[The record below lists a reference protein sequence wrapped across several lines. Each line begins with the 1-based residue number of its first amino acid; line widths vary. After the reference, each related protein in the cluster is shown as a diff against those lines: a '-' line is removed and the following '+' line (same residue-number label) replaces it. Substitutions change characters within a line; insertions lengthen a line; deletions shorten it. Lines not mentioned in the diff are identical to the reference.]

1 MLAVC
6 AALASIA
13 TTAAAATPNTW
24 GPVGPLPAGANPS
37 DGRDVV
43 IAPPGA
49 GLFRYGEQS
58 SAFPTLTPIGAGGLG
73 AAAIVTG
80 TNASALPAQALP
92 LADGRMVMSY
102 YKFYSGPLQLTVR
115 SPAGAYGP
123 RYDVPT
129 PNAGWAQT
137 IAARS
142 NEVLLVGQDRYGT
155 RDLDVQSLSLAADG
169 TLTPTDANPV
179 AIWTDPDT
187 DQYGIQ
193 ITSMVAALDADGGAD
208 VVFSVDH
215 ISTSGTEVL
224 ELHRSPAGVWG
235 APHSLSAALPG
246 AANGASVKGAVA
258 PGGRTLIIIN
268 TNKTNT
274 LLSSTL
280 FRSLREPGGTFPPPV
295 QVNDLSGPGGAGNT
309 VLTAAGGD
317 GTLAAA
323 VYARECPANDATTAA
338 RLTLDVL
345 VAAPGQGVADYGVG
359 LLDTP
364 MAKSVMTSVGA
375 GGGGGAVV
383 GLYDDVVTSG
393 VPTNICASGPDQSHN
408 SGTVSDRAVVVGPHG
423 TTDHTF
429 GGGTFSGGS
438 DGSVVL
444 RVDAGGLDA
453 DGNAAIVGRL
463 SSSGVAQYAYFEGPG
478 HTAAPPAGGGG
489 GVTPAPGAGATPVP
503 ISAPVPPPAP
513 RNTASPTP
521 KTSLGDL
528 APDGTLTVTLTAP
541 NLSDPRDVIG
551 ERLAVQVF
559 SGPSAHVAVKKK
571 AAKVK
576 LIGTVAKTV
585 KLRSKQKVKV
595 KLTLTRKLRAY
606 LKAHGKASVR
616 LQLTSTLTGHPK
628 TVTSKS
634 VKIAKTHRR

>member
-1 MLAVC
+1 MLAVF

-13 TTAAAATPNTW
+13 ATAAATPNTW
-24 GPVGPLPAGANPS
+24 GPVGNLPSGSNPS
-37 DGRDVV
+37 DGRDVLV
-43 IAPPGA
+43 APPGA
-49 GLFRYGEQS
+49 GLLRYGEQS
-58 SAFPTLTPIGAGGLG
+58 SSFPTLTPIGAAGLG
-73 AAAIVTG
+73 TAAIVTG
-80 TNASALPAQALP
+80 SNASALPAQALP
-92 LADGRMVMSY
+92 LSDGRMVMSY
-102 YKFYSGPLQLTVR
+102 YKFYSGPLQVTVR
-115 SPAGAYGP
+115 SPNGAYGP
-123 RYDVPT
+123 RYDVPS

-142 NEVLLVGQDRYGT
+142 NEVLLAGQDRYGNSE
-155 RDLDVQSLSLAADG
+155 LDVQSLSLAADG

-193 ITSMVAALDADGGAD
+193 ITSMVAAVDADGGAD

-224 ELHRSPAGVWG
+224 EIHRSAAGVWG
-235 APHSLSAALPG
+235 APRSLSAGLPG

-258 PGGRTLIIIN
+258 PDGRTLIIIN

-280 FRSLREPGGTFPPPV
+280 FRALREPGGTFSTPV
-295 QVNDLSGPGGAGNT
+295 QVNDLSGPGGAGND
-309 VLTAAGGD
+309 VRVAAGGD

-323 VYARECPANDATTAA
+323 VFARTCPANDAVTAA
-338 RLTLDVL
+338 HLALDVL

-359 LLDTP
+359 LLNTP
-364 MAKSVMTSVGA
+364 MAKSVMTSLGA
-375 GGGGGAVV
+375 GGGGAVV
-383 GLYDDVVTSG
+383 GLYDDIVTSG

-408 SGTVSDRAVVVGPHG
+408 EGTVSDRAVVVGPHG

-429 GGGTFSGGS
+429 AGGTFSGGS
-438 DGSVVL
+438 DGSVHL
-444 RVDAGGLDA
+444 RVQAGGLDA
-453 DGNAAIVGRL
+453 DGNAAVVGWL
-463 SSSGVAQYAYFEGPG
+463 ATDDVPQYAYFEGPG
-478 HTAAPPAGGGG
+478 HTAPPPVGGGG
-489 GVTPAPGAGATPVP
+489 GGGGGPTPTP
-503 ISAPVPPPAP
+503 ISAPAPVPPPAP

-521 KTSLGDL
+521 TPKTSLGDL
-528 APDGTLTVTLTAP
+528 SADGTLTVTLTAP

-595 KLTLTRKLRAY
+595 RITLTKKLRAY
-606 LKAHGKASVR
+606 LEAHGKASVR

-628 TVTSKS
+628 TVTNKS
-634 VKIAKTHRR
+634 VKIAKTHKR